1 MALALANRYAE
12 ALADVV
18 SKPGAAVEPGVAI
31 GQLSQF
37 KELLDSSKP
46 LRGVLVSPA
55 VTPANKRALVAALCE
70 RLEMAG
76 VVRNFLYVVT
86 DHRRM
91 PFLGEMIGAF
101 REWLDDQA
109 GVARLQVTTAQPIGE
124 QQQSAFIEKFS
135 KVTGSTVVAE
145 FGVSSDLVGGA
156 TVRHASTLF
165 DGSLRAQLKALD
177 RAIAGES

>member
-55 VTPANKRALVAALCE
+55 VTPANKRALVATLCE
-70 RLEMAG
+70 RLEVAG
-76 VVRNFLYVVT
+76 VVRNFLFVVI

-91 PFLGEMIGAF
+91 PFLGEMIKAF
-101 REWLDDQA
+101 QEWLDA
-109 GVARLQVTTAQPIGE
+109 RLGVARLLVTTATPIGE
-124 QQQSAFIEKFS
+124 QQQSALIEKFS
-135 KVTGSTVVAE
+135 RVTGSTVVAE
-145 FGVSSDLVGGA
+145 FNVSSDLVGGA

-177 RAIAGES
+177 RAVAGES

>member
-1 MALALANRYAE
+1 MALAVANRYAQ

-18 SKPGAAVEPGVAI
+18 SQPGAAVGPEAAI
-31 GQLSQF
+31 AQLARFQ
-37 KELLDSSKP
+37 ELLEESRP
-46 LRGVLVSPA
+46 LRGVLASPA
-55 VTPANKRALVAALCE
+55 VTPANKRALVATLCQ
-70 RLEMAG
+70 RLEVAA
-76 VVRNFLYVVT
+76 VIRNFLCVVI

-91 PFLGEMIGAF
+91 RFLGEMIGAF

-135 KVTGSTVVAE
+135 KVTRSSVVAE
-145 FGVSSDLVGGA
+145 FSVSSELIGGA
-156 TVRHASTLF
+156 AVRHASTLF

>member
-1 MALALANRYAE
+1 MALAVANRYAQ

-18 SKPGAAVEPGVAI
+18 SKPGTGAEPKLAI
-31 GQLSQF
+31 GQLVRFQ
-37 KELLDSSKP
+37 ELLEVSRP
-46 LRGVLVSPA
+46 LRRVLASPA
-55 VTPANKRALVAALCE
+55 VTPANKRALVATLCE
-70 RLEMAG
+70 RLEIAV
-76 VVRNFLYVVT
+76 VVRNFLYVVI

-101 REWLDDQA
+101 QEWLDDQA
-109 GVARLQVTTAQPIGE
+109 GVARLLVTTAQPIGE

>member
-1 MALALANRYAE
+1 MALAVANRYAQ

-18 SKPGAAVEPGVAI
+18 SKPGAGVEPEAAI
-31 GQLSQF
+31 AQLARFQ
-37 KELLDSSKP
+37 ELLEESRP

-76 VVRNFLYVVT
+76 VVRNFLYVVI
-86 DHRRM
+86 DHRRT

-135 KVTGSTVVAE
+135 KVTGSSVVAE
-145 FGVSSDLVGGA
+145 FSVSSDLIGGA
-156 TVRHASTLF
+156 AVRHASTVF